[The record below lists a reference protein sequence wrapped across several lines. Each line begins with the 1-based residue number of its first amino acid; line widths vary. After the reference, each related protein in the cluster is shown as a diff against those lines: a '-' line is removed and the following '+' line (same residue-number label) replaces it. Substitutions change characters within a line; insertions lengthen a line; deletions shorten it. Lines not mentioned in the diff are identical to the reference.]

1 MQVSLQLQYELGIEK
16 SFWFH
21 LGIFPLQT
29 KKRTSWIVAYS
40 CSLTICIYL
49 LICAVFLAAEIA
61 GCSLNTLCI
70 PST

>member
-16 SFWFH
+16 SFRFH

-29 KKRTSWIVAYS
+29 KKRTSWI
-40 CSLTICIYL
+40 TICIYL

-61 GCSLNTLCI
+61 GCALNTLCI